1 MFLLNIQEALGI
13 NYNDALDSSL
23 ALIFA
28 MLEEYSYK
36 WKERNREDNS
46 DENGEFEW
54 IELPSWDNPGE
65 MVRMKK
71 YKDVGSFIM

>member
-13 NYNDALDSSL
+13 NHNDTLDSSL
-23 ALIFA
+23 ALIYA

-36 WKERNREDNS
+36 CKERNREDNS

-54 IELPSWDNPGE
+54 IELPSWDNPGDT
-65 MVRMKK
+65 VRMKM
-71 YKDVGSFIM
+71 YKDVGSFL